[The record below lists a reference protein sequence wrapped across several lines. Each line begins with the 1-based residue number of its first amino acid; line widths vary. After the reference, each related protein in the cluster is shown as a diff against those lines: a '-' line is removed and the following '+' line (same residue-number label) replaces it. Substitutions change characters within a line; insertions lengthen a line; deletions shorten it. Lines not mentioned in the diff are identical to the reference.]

1 MEKLAV
7 ATDTGTILHGV
18 LFSQPEKPQVRTVMI
33 AITGIHGN
41 FYSNPFYVHLGQTLS
56 AHGIDFVYAQ
66 TRNAFNQIPIVNANT
81 GLPQTIGS
89 YNEDF
94 GKALEDVKAYV
105 DFAQNQGYGRI
116 ILAGHSLGANKVIH
130 YLAKSQDK
138 RVDKFILLS
147 PANVTHLTNQ
157 ISEPERA
164 FIRSQ
169 VQNGKGQTM
178 LPFELFGW
186 LPCTADT
193 AYQWLY
199 SPVLNNVHQEAD
211 GDFSQIGQI
220 THTGALL
227 IGTLDRFTYGDPQ
240 SFLHNINRHFPSAEQ
255 NTLIFIENTGHT
267 YQQKEQA
274 MADKVLKVIQ
284 DWGR

>member
-7 ATDTGTILHGV
+7 ATQSGAVLDGALFAGTK
-18 LFSQPEKPQVRTVMI
+18 QADTVMI

-66 TRNAFNQIPIVNANT
+66 TRNAFNQIPIVNAKT
-81 GLPQTIGS
+81 GLPETIGS

-105 DFAQNQGYGRI
+105 DFAQKQGYGRI

-147 PANVTHLTNQ
+147 PANVTHLTNS

-169 VQNGKGQTM
+169 VQNGNDQTI

-240 SFLHNINRHFPSAEQ
+240 SFLHNINRHFPSAEH

-267 YQQKEQA
+267 YQQKEQV
-274 MADKVLKVIQ
+274 MADRVLKVIQ